1 MRSLRPGPERTEIFQ
16 GAEDTTCALVFFF
29 TNASIVSA
37 CTDPNALSIAM
48 EAEPVKK
55 CFEDLKKR
63 RAKVRWITEI
73 TRENLP
79 NCRSLLKYEVEVRH
93 LDGMKGIFAVTDSAY
108 IAADVVNKAQPVPE
122 LIYSSARS
130 IVEQNKHI
138 FDTLWSKAILT
149 EDRIR
154 EIEEGGIKPETRAAK
169 DPNEILQ
176 NTIGMLR
183 RSNQYSVCSASDGL
197 LYAYNNAFDSFK
209 DILNQGRYGK
219 HRGIRWVTSIDD
231 NYDSRLF
238 ETVRAFVNLGM
249 QIRHVRSIPPMSFGV
264 SEKEIGVTIES
275 MRGGSLNA
283 SAIFSSERPF
293 VEQFATIFEN
303 VWNNGIDVQLRI
315 DEIKEQKEAF
325 IDVIQNPI
333 EIQKRYRAL
342 VSSAKQQVLLFLPTT
357 TAYRR
362 EEKIG
367 IFESLEKAAAVG
379 VDIRI
384 LIPTEEG
391 GEQEIQR
398 KVKSR
403 KGFKI
408 RRIKTNIP
416 TEARS
421 KILIVD
427 RREYL
432 MIELKDNTKET
443 FVEAVGS
450 AIFSNS
456 RPTILSYVTMF
467 DSLWGQTDLYEKL
480 EVHDRMQ
487 KEFIN
492 IAAHEL
498 RTPVQSI
505 LGYSELLQGN
515 PKEDTEFMLK
525 SLTRNAYRLQTL
537 INDILDVARIE
548 AGTLILDRE
557 NLNLTDLIETVMSDI
572 ENQVNSSGKKVQFS
586 YPRKQMP
593 LQQQQQLSSSEIND
607 LIVDADRDRI
617 LQVLSNL
624 LNNAIKF
631 TSEGKI
637 AITLE
642 REGNQVIVKVRDS
655 GSGIDSEIYPKL
667 FEKFASKSEKGTG
680 LGLFISKNIIQ
691 AHNGKIWAENNPG
704 GIGATFSFSLPVAEP
719 SLSFVQEQ
727 NSVPSMSLKD

>member
-1 MRSLRPGPERTEIFQ
+1 LRSLRPGSERTEIFQ
-16 GAEDTTCALVFFF
+16 GAEDTTRALVFFF
-29 TNASIVSA
+29 TNASVVRA
-37 CTDPNALSIAM
+37 CTDPNAPSIAM
-48 EAEPVKK
+48 EAEPIKK
-55 CFEDLKKR
+55 CFEDLKNR

-79 NCRSLLKYEVEVRH
+79 YCRSLLKYEAEVRH
-93 LDGMKGIFAVTDSAY
+93 LDGMKGNFAVTDSAY
-108 IAADVVNKAQPVPE
+108 IAADVVNKAQSVPE

-138 FDTLWSKAILT
+138 FDTLWSKAILAK
-149 EDRIR
+149 DRIR
-154 EIEEGGIKPETRAAK
+154 EIEEGGIQPETRAAK

-209 DILNQGRYGK
+209 DILNQGRTGK
-219 HRGIRWVTSIDD
+219 HTGIRWVTSIDD

-238 ETVRAFVNLGM
+238 EAVRTFVNLGM

-333 EIQKRYRAL
+333 EVQKRYRAL

-362 EEKIG
+362 EERIG

-384 LIPTEEG
+384 LIPTEKG
-391 GEQEIQR
+391 TEQEIQK

-432 MIELKDNTKET
+432 MIELKDNSKET

-456 RPTILSYVTMF
+456 RSTILSYVTMF
-467 DSLWGQTDLYEKL
+467 DSLWGQTELYEKL
-480 EVHDRMQ
+480 EAHDRMQ

-548 AGTLILDRE
+548 AGTLILDRD
-557 NLNLTDLIETVMSDI
+557 NLNLTDLIETAMTDI
-572 ENQVNSSGKKVQFS
+572 ENQVNSSGKRIQFS
-586 YPRKQMP
+586 YPHKQMP
-593 LQQQQQLSSSEIND
+593 LQQQQQLSSREIND

-624 LNNAIKF
+624 LNNAVKF

-655 GSGIDSEIYPKL
+655 GSGIDSEIFPKL

-704 GIGATFSFSLPVAEP
+704 GIGATFSFSLPIAEP
-719 SLSFVQEQ
+719 TLSFVQEQ
-727 NSVPSMSLKD
+727 TSVPSMSLKD